1 LHFAYKLA
9 SHLKKSVKEILELD
23 ADEFINWQIYLENNP
38 TEEEIINYAQANINL
53 TLATLNSDK
62 RFELDDFLFKFS
74 GSLPE
79 DKNLAEKQLTMFKA
93 LFGKNKL

>member
-9 SHLKKSVKEILELD
+9 SHLKKSVKEILE
-23 ADEFINWQIYLENNP
+23 IYLENNP